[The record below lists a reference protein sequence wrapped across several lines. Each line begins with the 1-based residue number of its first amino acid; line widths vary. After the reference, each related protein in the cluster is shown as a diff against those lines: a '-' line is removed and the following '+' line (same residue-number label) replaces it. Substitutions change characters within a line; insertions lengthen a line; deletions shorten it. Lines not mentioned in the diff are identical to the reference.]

1 MLTMKQLL
9 SLLFLSACWLPLLS
23 PAEADGASPAVPAM
37 AVRIVHPDNEKLVS
51 GRKPAPAGYTA
62 CVYEFRGYDGKMV
75 RERLFLKDTPVIT
88 EEEVVHAQADPDNPG
103 HINITLSTR
112 GGRTMKETTSS
123 MKLGHDRLA
132 IVVQGKV
139 NSAPVVQAILS
150 NALAISG
157 LDGEHEA
164 DNLAELLNR
173 RAAAERATPFT
184 PRDLALY
191 AVHPDSD
198 RLVKEGKL
206 SIPGYRLWSRPAAG
220 EENNGGKKKYLFL
233 GNAPIVTGNGAQAA
247 RSNLDY
253 PGHLN
258 IVWNGEAARKLEQ
271 ACSAL
276 RPGKDRLAVVLRG
289 SILSIP
295 VFQSMPSHATLI
307 PGLGDDRQL
316 DDLCTAINTQ
326 LPLLTEQQK
335 RQAKKELAV
344 YPVHPRSR
352 ELEQRFLPELRQ
364 GKTVHLEGGFHSIPY
379 ARPGFPEPVPAYAFI
394 RPESL
399 ISPEDIRDVEHFK
412 NGTIVFRLLPRV
424 REKLR
429 SSMDG
434 SSTEDVNVAVVFQGN
449 MLQEIT
455 IRSAFLQMKGL
466 PVPAS
471 AAPLSSIGILTPEEE
486 RRMYHESMQFMIPY
500 TLEPVCPW
508 LFKRVPSLRTLNE
521 QKPFL
526 RIDSGPDHP

>member
-23 PAEADGASPAVPAM
+23 PAEVDGASPAVPAM

-62 CVYEFRGYDGKMV
+62 CIYEFRGYDGKMV

-206 SIPGYRLWSRPAAG
+206 SIPGYRLWSRPAPG
-220 EENNGGKKKYLFL
+220 EEKNGGKKEYLFL
-233 GNAPIVTGNGAQAA
+233 GDAPIVTGNDAQAA

-271 ACSAL
+271 ACSVL

-289 SILSIP
+289 HQYPAPAADGAAEKAGKEGTGRLSRPPPQQGAGTAVSPGAPAGENRASGRRIP
-295 VFQSMPSHATLI
+295 LHPVRPARFSEACSGLCLHSPGIPDQPGGYPGRGTFPEWHDCLPSAA
-307 PGLGDDRQL
+307 PG
-316 DDLCTAINTQ
+316 A
-326 LPLLTEQQK
+326 
-335 RQAKKELAV
+335 
-344 YPVHPRSR
+344 
-352 ELEQRFLPELRQ
+352 
-364 GKTVHLEGGFHSIPY
+364 GKTAFQHGREFHGGRERSGCLSGEHAPGDNNQARLSPNEGASRAAFRHPPFLHWHPY
-379 ARPGFPEPVPAYAFI
+379 PGG
-394 RPESL
+394 R
-399 ISPEDIRDVEHFK
+399 
-412 NGTIVFRLLPRV
+412 
-424 REKLR
+424 
-429 SSMDG
+429 
-434 SSTEDVNVAVVFQGN
+434 TEDV
-449 MLQEIT
+449 
-455 IRSAFLQMKGL
+455 
-466 PVPAS
+466 P
-471 AAPLSSIGILTPEEE
+471 
-486 RRMYHESMQFMIPY
+486 
-500 TLEPVCPW
+500 
-508 LFKRVPSLRTLNE
+508 
-521 QKPFL
+521 
-526 RIDSGPDHP
+526 